1 MVTGGW
7 GSSRLDTTEVYKDR
21 VWIVSAGKLPVA
33 ISNLAGTT
41 IGNRAM
47 IFGIRMIFF
56 QCILFHFEDF

>member
-7 GSSRLDTTEVYKDR
+7 ESSRLDTTEVYKDG

-33 ISNLAGTT
+33 ITNLAGTT
-41 IGNRAM
+41 INNRAM

-56 QCILFHFEDF
+56 QCILFNFEDF